1 MLLRLFTTLPSNI
14 LSNLNYLKQDFIGFN
29 LNLSFIT
36 NFILGFVISISFLLV
51 SLLIGYK
58 IRCLFFKKITKDISY
73 LVDIALGTIL
83 IGTGIAILG
92 FFSLLK
98 TPILFSY
105 LAILLFIALFRFN
118 LDYIKDTAGSL
129 LGNLNSVKKNKFVCI
144 WLTLFILLA
153 LVNLINPEIREDQY
167 HVDLPKMYL
176 SKATIM
182 IPPKEQFHVSASPL
196 LSEMSYTIGIFLW
209 SEESARYIHFIF
221 YLLVLFTLFKFSQ
234 LKEYKFLIYAPLL
247 FASAPVVIHETS
259 SMYVDFQ
266 WIFYSLL
273 SILLLVRDKK
283 ITHSTVFLSGI
294 LLGGMVSSKLWTIVF
309 IPASLLFLIYLLRK
323 NEMFFKFKK
332 GVLFILGIL
341 IISSVWFIRSF
352 ILTGNIFYP
361 AFTNQTSLE
370 NINSNFDTSH
380 YLGFN
385 VFLLNPINLVNVF
398 SPIFFVG
405 VLFLIFKV
413 KNNFNLLKN
422 LDLSKYAVLITILYL
437 VIQYSWGRYLMGLYV
452 FLIVSASLGIYNAL
466 NNIKYAKLVL
476 NLILFLFF
484 GYYIIN
490 SLFVLP
496 YALGFSDKNKY
507 LTRIL
512 SRDNS
517 SYYNFDNKFDRYIS
531 NKDYVATYGVFG
543 YYYANF
549 NYIDVNSIYSKRGEP
564 FNRLKENMITKLF
577 IKGGDIT
584 YFCNII
590 YLTDCNSSKY
600 ELISEFNGTQPYF
613 LYKIK

>member
-221 YLLVLFTLFKFSQ
+221 YLLVL
-234 LKEYKFLIYAPLL
+234 
-247 FASAPVVIHETS
+247 
-259 SMYVDFQ
+259 
-266 WIFYSLL
+266 
-273 SILLLVRDKK
+273 
-283 ITHSTVFLSGI
+283 
-294 LLGGMVSSKLWTIVF
+294 
-309 IPASLLFLIYLLRK
+309 
-323 NEMFFKFKK
+323 
-332 GVLFILGIL
+332 
-341 IISSVWFIRSF
+341 
-352 ILTGNIFYP
+352 
-361 AFTNQTSLE
+361 
-370 NINSNFDTSH
+370 
-380 YLGFN
+380 
-385 VFLLNPINLVNVF
+385 
-398 SPIFFVG
+398 
-405 VLFLIFKV
+405 
-413 KNNFNLLKN
+413 
-422 LDLSKYAVLITILYL
+422 
-437 VIQYSWGRYLMGLYV
+437 
-452 FLIVSASLGIYNAL
+452 
-466 NNIKYAKLVL
+466 
-476 NLILFLFF
+476 
-484 GYYIIN
+484 
-490 SLFVLP
+490 
-496 YALGFSDKNKY
+496 
-507 LTRIL
+507 
-512 SRDNS
+512 
-517 SYYNFDNKFDRYIS
+517 
-531 NKDYVATYGVFG
+531 
-543 YYYANF
+543 
-549 NYIDVNSIYSKRGEP
+549 
-564 FNRLKENMITKLF
+564 
-577 IKGGDIT
+577 
-584 YFCNII
+584 
-590 YLTDCNSSKY
+590 
-600 ELISEFNGTQPYF
+600 
-613 LYKIK
+613 